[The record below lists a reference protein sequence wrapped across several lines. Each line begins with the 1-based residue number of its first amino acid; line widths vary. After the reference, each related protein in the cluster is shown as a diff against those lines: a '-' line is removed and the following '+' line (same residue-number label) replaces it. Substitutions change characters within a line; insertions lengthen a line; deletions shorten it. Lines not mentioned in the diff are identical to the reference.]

1 MICHSGL
8 FSDKISTLSPSK
20 IPRSFKYVA
29 KLSTCS
35 FTCDQLK
42 ETYLSFSF
50 FHKYGRSFRSFAYN
64 LLPVFALIFGTSFV
78 FMHNGFVFG
87 DFLNF
92 FSVQRSWG
100 NNISGLFLLNN
111 FEHAGTV
118 YSYFR
123 QDPFVITR
131 IHFDMFA
138 NILLLVSSYKLWRW
152 KYFPETIFSLA
163 CFVVNSFKP
172 GLASASRFVI
182 VCLPISITFLSLF

>member
-1 MICHSGL
+1 MFFSWKNFL
-8 FSDKISTLSPSK
+8 FS
-20 IPRSFKYVA
+20 
-29 KLSTCS
+29 
-35 FTCDQLK
+35 Q
-42 ETYLSFSF
+42 
-50 FHKYGRSFRSFAYN
+50 RSFRSFAYN
-64 LLPVFALIFGTSFV
+64 LLPVFALIFGISFV

-111 FEHAGTV
+111 FEHAGSV
-118 YSYFR
+118 YSSFR

-131 IHFDMFA
+131 MHFDMFA
-138 NILLLVSSYKLWRW
+138 NIILLVSSYKLWRW

-182 VCLPISITFLSLF
+182 VCLPIYFVISHKKTSQFTKTLLLAGGLMLQIYFWIYFALFLSPNP